1 MSLGPTEIILI
12 VAVILLLF
20 VGKKIPE
27 LARGLGKG
35 IREFKKAK
43 DDIHDTIEREADDLA
58 REEKAKTP
66 AAPAE
71 SPEELRRK
79 MAEMQKKIEALEA
92 AQAKAPPPVVE
103 DLRK

>member
-1 MSLGPTEIILI
+1 MGLGYTEILLIL
-12 VAVILLLF
+12 VVVLLLF
-20 VGKKIPE
+20 GGKKIPE

-43 DDIHDTIEREADDLA
+43 DDIHDTIEREAEDLE
-58 REEKAKTP
+58 REEKTKK
-66 AAPAE
+66 AAPAAE

-79 MAEMQKKIEALEA
+79 MAEMQKKIDALEA
-92 AQAKAPPPVVE
+92 SSAKAPPVVE